1 MHLYLEIQ
9 TANKIWLSLT
19 RTISR
24 LLYWK
29 HRISYIDGEIID
41 ILMNVVARLEALFLI
56 SLCVSSHLAKCP
68 SLHRNTKSFLP
79 SPTQRGRSDAPSL
92 KSNRRPIKH
101 IFAPCRR
108 FLGNS
113 LHSAPNS

>member
-68 SLHRNTKSFLP
+68 SLHRNTKFSAIAYAEGKV
-79 SPTQRGRSDAPSL
+79 GRSFSQVESTTHKAHIRSL
-92 KSNRRPIKH
+92 QAFSGKFIAFCSK
-101 IFAPCRR
+101 
-108 FLGNS
+108 
-113 LHSAPNS
+113 